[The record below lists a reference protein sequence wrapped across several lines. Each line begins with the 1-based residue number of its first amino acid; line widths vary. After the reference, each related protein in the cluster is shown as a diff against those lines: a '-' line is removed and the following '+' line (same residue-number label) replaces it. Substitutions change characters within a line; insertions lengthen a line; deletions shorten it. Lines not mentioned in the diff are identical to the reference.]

1 MTYSFPCQ
9 DLSSAGQGKGM
20 QRGSGTRSGLLWQV
34 ERILLE
40 LTQRKERPDVLVT
53 ENVPQ
58 VCNEQNSKD
67 FDEWLLS
74 LERMGYVNYFKVL
87 NAKDYGI
94 PQNRERL
101 FCVSILGQYGYSF
114 PKEIKLRHSLK
125 DFLDNDEAIAE
136 RYYLSDKMLKYM
148 TTSSFPK
155 FDRRKVFE
163 RSCKNVDDIGDN
175 SDKVA
180 TISNTLTC
188 LEGQRPC
195 STFIMSKGRMGLFS
209 YENDDILIQDNGV
222 SKCLLTTYG
231 NGRGWW
237 VERNARVRKL
247 TPYEC
252 GKLMGFDRADFVR
265 MREAGL
271 AEATLYHS
279 AGDSIVTTVLMG
291 IFGKLLGYDDDEIGR
306 RIEAIASMLASEKG

>member
-1 MTYSFPCQ
+1 M
-9 DLSSAGQGKGM
+9 
-20 QRGSGTRSGLLWQV
+20 
-34 ERILLE
+34 
-40 LTQRKERPDVLVT
+40 

-58 VCNEQNSKD
+58 VCNKQNSKD

-114 PKEIKLRHSLK
+114 PKDIELRHSLR
-125 DFLDNDEAIAE
+125 DFLDNDEIITE
-136 RYYLSDKMLKYM
+136 RYYLSDKMLKCM
-148 TTSSFPK
+148 ITSSSPK

-163 RSCKNVDDIGDN
+163 RSCKEVDCDGNGD
-175 SDKVA
+175 DVA
-180 TISNTLTC
+180 TAIANTLTC

-209 YENDDILIQDNGV
+209 YKSDDILIQDNGV
-222 SKCLLTTYG
+222 SKCLLMTYG
-231 NGRGWW
+231 GGNGWW
-237 VERNARVRKL
+237 AEKNARIRKL

-265 MREAGL
+265 MHEAGL
-271 AEATLYHS
+271 AETTLYHS

-291 IFGKLLGYDDDEIGR
+291 IFGKLLGYDDGEIER
-306 RIEAIASMLASEKG
+306 RIEAVASTLASEKG

>member
-1 MTYSFPCQ
+1 M
-9 DLSSAGQGKGM
+9 
-20 QRGSGTRSGLLWQV
+20 
-34 ERILLE
+34 
-40 LTQRKERPDVLVT
+40 
-53 ENVPQ
+53 
-58 VCNEQNSKD
+58 
-67 FDEWLLS
+67 
-74 LERMGYVNYFKVL
+74 
-87 NAKDYGI
+87 
-94 PQNRERL
+94 
-101 FCVSILGQYGYSF
+101 
-114 PKEIKLRHSLK
+114 
-125 DFLDNDEAIAE
+125 
-136 RYYLSDKMLKYM
+136 
-148 TTSSFPK
+148 
-155 FDRRKVFE
+155 FE

-222 SKCLLTTYG
+222 SKCLLTIYG

>member
-40 LTQRKERPDVLVT
+40 LTQRKERPDVLVM

-114 PKEIKLRHSLK
+114 PKEIKLRYSLK

-148 TTSSFPK
+148 TTSSFFK
-155 FDRRKVFE
+155 IRQK
-163 RSCKNVDDIGDN
+163 
-175 SDKVA
+175 
-180 TISNTLTC
+180 
-188 LEGQRPC
+188 
-195 STFIMSKGRMGLFS
+195 KG
-209 YENDDILIQDNGV
+209 
-222 SKCLLTTYG
+222 
-231 NGRGWW
+231 
-237 VERNARVRKL
+237 VRAL
-247 TPYEC
+247 VQEC
-252 GKLMGFDRADFVR
+252 R
-265 MREAGL
+265 
-271 AEATLYHS
+271 
-279 AGDSIVTTVLMG
+279 
-291 IFGKLLGYDDDEIGR
+291 
-306 RIEAIASMLASEKG
+306 